1 MRLSSSRNI
10 LLGFLLLSLLLLPSL
25 SDSAAAATGK
35 TPRDLKNLSIEQLME
50 IEIDTVYAASK
61 YEQKITEAPS
71 SVSIVTAAEIRNS
84 DTGPWPTY

>member
-1 MRLSSSRNI
+1 VRLSSSRNI